1 MTIDE
6 LTHRVI
12 GMAMGIHRELGP
24 GFLESVYHRAM
35 EIELAES
42 GFGFESNVPL
52 NVFYKGKLIGKFEAD
67 IIIAA
72 GELRLLIELKS
83 CEAISKMHEAQT
95 VNYLVTTGIEDGL
108 IINFGAKSL
117 DWRHKFRTYR
127 PKSQPQTVA

>member
-6 LTHRVI
+6 LTHQVI

-35 EIELAES
+35 EIELAAA

-52 NVFYKGKLIGKFEAD
+52 NVFYKDKLVGKFEAD
-67 IIIAA
+67 VVVTT
-72 GELRLLIELKS
+72 GGLKTLIELKS
-83 CEAISKMHEAQT
+83 CEAISKAHETQT
-95 VNYLVTTGIEDGL
+95 VNYLSSTSIEDGL
-108 IINFGAKSL
+108 IINFGSKSL

-127 PKSQPQTVA
+127 PKLQSQIAP